1 MYSKEINQLEGLRS
15 AAVRPAKDVT
25 GCSTLKRYYCQLHF
39 LTSRFPMYKDGE
51 AAVKFSWKDLYAN
64 MFCSL
69 PDMSLEMVS
78 ILYNIGAL
86 HSQLGATD
94 NRTTADGMKMSCT
107 HFQCAAWAFQ
117 HVREEYPQAMGL
129 DLSPDMMSF
138 MYQLCLAQAQECILE
153 KSMMDN
159 RKAMIVAKV
168 AVQTVDYYKQAL
180 KLLTECPADD
190 NSFAETISS
199 KLYKKWEKY
208 LKFKVSYHGSI
219 ALLFQGQQSEEQ
231 QKMGER
237 VAYYQAAFD
246 KLEEAKKL
254 SKNLENIEAV
264 NEALTFVHDVVEGKR
279 KAAKNENEFIYHEE
293 VPNIALLSDVKGAPL
308 VKGIPFNI
316 NDPEV
321 SGPDIFARI
330 VPMKAHESSSLYS
343 EEKAKL
349 LRKVGGMIESKDEE
363 LETFLSTLQLDEL
376 NMKANGNRLP
386 QELVDKCAALS
397 AKPDAIQ
404 NLIDA
409 MNKLSDIY
417 HDVEGMLSD
426 IKELLHEE
434 DVREKEYQLIMGKR
448 PPSIAATDLT
458 REAKKYQE
466 AHGKASE
473 SNQTLHKA
481 MVMHIANLKLLSL
494 PLRELEQQIPSV
506 VIDCKY
512 YLNILYFLLK

>member
-1 MYSKEINQLEGLRS
+1 MYAKEINQLEGLRS
-15 AAVRPAKDVT
+15 SAVRPIKDVT
-25 GCSTLKRYYCQLHF
+25 GCSTLKRYFCQLHF
-39 LTSRFPMYKDGE
+39 LVSRFPMHKDGE
-51 AAVKFSWKDLYAN
+51 AAVRFSWKDVYAN
-64 MFCSL
+64 MVCSL
-69 PDMSLEMVS
+69 PDISLEMVS

-86 HSQLGATD
+86 HSQLGASD
-94 NRTTADGMKMSCT
+94 NRTTSDGMKMSCT

-117 HVREEYPQAMGL
+117 HVREEYPQAVEL
-129 DLSPDMMSF
+129 DLPPYMMSF

-159 RKAMIVAKV
+159 RKATIIAKV

-180 KLLTECPADD
+180 KPLVECQSDD
-190 NSFAETISS
+190 NSFVEIISS

-219 ALLFQGQQSEEQ
+219 ALLYQGQQAEEQ

-246 KLEEAKKL
+246 KLEEARKL
-254 SKNLENIEAV
+254 SKGLDNAEAV
-264 NEALTFVHDVVEGKR
+264 NEALTFAHDVIEGKR

-293 VPNIALLSDVKGAPL
+293 VPNIALLSDVKGASL
-308 VKGIPFNI
+308 VKGIPFNV
-316 NDPEV
+316 NDSEV

-349 LRKVGGMIESKDEE
+349 LRKIGATIDDKDEE
-363 LETFLSTLQLDEL
+363 LESFLSTLQLDGLQPESSHF
-376 NMKANGNRLP
+376 P
-386 QELVDKCAALS
+386 QELIDRCAALS

-404 NLIDA
+404 NLVDA
-409 MNKLSDIY
+409 MHKLSDIY
-417 HDVEGMLSD
+417 HDVEGMLTD
-426 IKELLHEE
+426 IREMLQEE
-434 DVREKEYQLIMGKR
+434 EMHEKEYQQLVGKR

-458 REAKKYQE
+458 REANKYQE
-466 AHGKASE
+466 AHAKASE

-481 MVMHIANLKLLSL
+481 MVLHIANLQLLSL
-494 PLRELEQQIPSV
+494 PLKELESQIPSV
-506 VIDCKY
+506 IVDCEY
-512 YLNILYFLLK
+512 ISSPY